1 MTGASYKPEELLI
14 TTFARLL
21 LRLERIGHVAVGAL
35 SPIPGAAALLA
46 QALAADEGGEEA
58 GQETEKG
65 AALAGPGQGHK
76 MRVSIIH
83 GDANNPFTD
92 GGRELF
98 DCAGQGRIDAFFL
111 GGAQI
116 DGGANINLLGTGEY
130 PDLDKRFPGSFGS
143 AFVYFVIPNVIL
155 FAPEHTKRVLVDKV
169 DFISAP
175 GTSPPE
181 VHRPGGPKALVTGK
195 CAMEFDAA
203 TKRFTLES
211 VHPGVTVEDIRD
223 NTGFDF
229 DLPDGGPDAVPE
241 TPAPDAA
248 LLDRL
253 RTTIGPEIAKTYPAF
268 AERVFG

>member
-1 MTGASYKPEELLI
+1 MTDASYQPEELLI

-21 LRLERIGHVAVGAL
+21 LGVEGIGHVAVGAL

-46 QALAADEGGEEA
+46 QAMGEEGTQEA
-58 GQETEKG
+58 GTGEARTGTKI
-65 AALAGPGQGHK
+65 
-76 MRVSIIH
+76 RVSIIH

-116 DGGANINLLGTGEY
+116 DGGANINLLGTGDY
-130 PDLDKRFPGSFGS
+130 PNLDKRFPGSFGS

-175 GTSPPE
+175 GTSPPD
-181 VHRPGGPKALVTGK
+181 VHRPGGPKALVTAK
-195 CAMEFDAA
+195 CVMAFDAA
-203 TKRFTLES
+203 IKRFVLAT
-211 VHPGVTVEDIRD
+211 VHPGVTVEEVLD

-229 DLPDGGPDAVPE
+229 DVPEGGPDTVPE
-241 TPAPDAA
+241 TPAPDAE
-248 LLDRL
+248 LLARL
-253 RTTIGPEIAKTYPAF
+253 RTQIGPEIAKTYPAF

>member
-116 DGGANINLLGTGEY
+116 DGGANINLLGTGDY

-155 FAPEHTKRVLVDKV
+155 FAPEHTKRVLVNKV

-175 GTSPPE
+175 GTSPP
-181 VHRPGGPKALVTGK
+181 
-195 CAMEFDAA
+195 AA